1 MKNIQIILV
10 IGQAHYSETTLPS
23 EYFTSEFNNLLIEV
37 INSELLPTDT
47 DKIMFALSNNQQ
59 IVFRDDSFFS
69 ANDKTIYLVE
79 DNTIIKQID
88 FAKIYKQACGLTD
101 DGELYFSAY

>member
-1 MKNIQIILV
+1 
-10 IGQAHYSETTLPS
+10 
-23 EYFTSEFNNLLIEV
+23 
-37 INSELLPTDT
+37 
-47 DKIMFALSNNQQ
+47 MFALTNQQ

>member
-23 EYFTSEFNNLLIEV
+23 EYFTSEFNNLLIDV

-47 DKIMFALSNNQQ
+47 DKIMFALSNQQ

-69 ANDKTIYLVE
+69 ANDKTIYLIE
-79 DNTIIKQID
+79 DNKIIKQID
-88 FAKIYKQACGLTD
+88 FARIYKQACGLTD

>member
-1 MKNIQIILV
+1 MKNIPIILV
-10 IGQAHYSETTLPS
+10 IGQAHYAEAHLPS
-23 EYFTSEFNNLLIEV
+23 EYFTREFNNLLIEV

-47 DKIMFALSNNQQ
+47 DKIMFALSNQQ

-69 ANDKTIYLVE
+69 ANDKTIYLIE
-79 DNTIIKQID
+79 DNKIIKQID
-88 FAKIYKQACGLTD
+88 FAKIYKAACGITD

>member
-1 MKNIQIILV
+1 MKNMPIILV

-23 EYFTSEFNNLLIEV
+23 EYFTDEFNELLIKV

-47 DKIMFALSNNQQ
+47 DKIMFALDNHQQ

-69 ANDKTIYLVE
+69 ANDKTIYLIE
-79 DNTIIKQID
+79 DNKIIKQID
-88 FAKIYKQACGLTD
+88 FARIYKQACGLTD

>member
-1 MKNIQIILV
+1 MKIIQIILV
-10 IGQAHYSETTLPS
+10 IGQAHYLETTLPC

-59 IVFRDDSFFS
+59 IVFKDDSFFS
-69 ANDKTIYLVE
+69 PNDKTIYLIE
-79 DNTIIKQID
+79 DNKIIKQID
-88 FAKIYKQACGLTD
+88 FAKIYKAACGLTD
-101 DGELYFSAY
+101 DSELDFRCL